1 MAFFLTGA
9 EKGFYARVSRL
20 GTQWLE
26 LDLHFLSLGGG
37 EIALGWWFEECLVP
51 YLVNTSKLEAVQ
63 SISIVTGYG
72 KTRLR
77 GARQGDDGMRKRVR
91 AMLKFMNIQETPQ
104 PNRGRVHIDKQ
115 KLIEVVKHNGGRVV
129 FDLEGY
135 MQFKE
140 EETTA
145 NKFPDVEQ
153 KVRPRYRPQNPDM
166 GGPPFIRV
174 ETESTSAEFRRGDA
188 SDAMEQQVA
197 PTDVFDDR
205 TGGGHFPEENDGG
218 RAGRYDHDGGRPGG
232 ERRGSDNYY
241 DKRNSR
247 QDERLS
253 SGGRN
258 HYDSRNRRGS
268 YDDGYDRPR
277 NGGGRRGSDR
287 YQDGRRGG
295 NQYDSRDTRR
305 GSYQDDRGGGRH
317 GDRRDSYRR
326 NSFNDR
332 RRTSNYSQGN
342 DGYGGEDEQRRTDE
356 SYGRPDDRYNE
367 RNERFNNREQL
378 RSGSTWEPPAGVGSI
393 DHYGRGEGEEN
404 RLVSNRGAYS
414 QQPPE
419 DTPGGTGFAPS
430 PAPVN
435 EEHIQEASVNETNAN
450 GESGGGMAKKRNSL
464 TQRGYSLEP
473 AASKR
478 ARTS

>member
-1 MAFFLTGA
+1 MMSLFTGV

-153 KVRPRYRPQNPDM
+153 KVRPRYRPHNPEM

-188 SDAMEQQVA
+188 PEAMEQQVA
-197 PTDVFDDR
+197 SPDVFDDR
-205 TGGGHFPEENDGG
+205 GGGRFLEENDGG
-218 RAGRYDHDGGRPGG
+218 RAGRYDHDADKMIDSLAVVELSTILEIDVAATMMAMIGPEMEEVVEAATATRMVAVQPINMMVVTLAEGAIKMTEEVADTMIGVTAIDAAASTIVEEAATTVKGMMDMAEKTIEGALTKVMTGRMIATT
-232 ERRGSDNYY
+232 RGIMI
-241 DKRNSR
+241 
-247 QDERLS
+247 
-253 SGGRN
+253 
-258 HYDSRNRRGS
+258 
-268 YDDGYDRPR
+268 
-277 NGGGRRGSDR
+277 
-287 YQDGRRGG
+287 
-295 NQYDSRDTRR
+295 
-305 GSYQDDRGGGRH
+305 
-317 GDRRDSYRR
+317 
-326 NSFNDR
+326 
-332 RRTSNYSQGN
+332 
-342 DGYGGEDEQRRTDE
+342 
-356 SYGRPDDRYNE
+356 
-367 RNERFNNREQL
+367 
-378 RSGSTWEPPAGVGSI
+378 GSTT
-393 DHYGRGEGEEN
+393 
-404 RLVSNRGAYS
+404 VSN
-414 QQPPE
+414 
-419 DTPGGTGFAPS
+419 FA
-430 PAPVN
+430 
-435 EEHIQEASVNETNAN
+435 
-450 GESGGGMAKKRNSL
+450 
-464 TQRGYSLEP
+464 
-473 AASKR
+473 AA
-478 ARTS
+478 ALGNPQLA